1 MHRSSFWSGL
11 VVVGFALLALYWI
24 IPTYAGRAIMR
35 GMPPDLLP
43 RVAAWIMLLSGL
55 CVVATSA
62 FRMVQNGERLI
73 AADIDWRAF
82 GWAAWPFLYVGGCV
96 YLLTL
101 TKVTYLGVPMIAL
114 MLVLLGERRWYVV
127 IPCSIA
133 PVGLLYLL
141 SVHLMRVGVV

>member
-1 MHRSSFWSGL
+1 MHRQSFWSGL
-11 VVVGFALLALYWI
+11 VVVGCAVLALFWI
-24 IPTYAGRAIMR
+24 IPTYAGRAFMP

-55 CVVATSA
+55 CVVTVAALGLVRS
-62 FRMVQNGERLI
+62 GERLVT
-73 AADIDWRAF
+73 AEIDWRAI
-82 GWAAWPFLYVGGCV
+82 GWAAWPFLYVGLFV
-96 YLLTL
+96 YLLTQF
-101 TKVTYLGVPMIAL
+101 KVTHVGAPMIAL

-127 IPCSIA
+127 IPCALA